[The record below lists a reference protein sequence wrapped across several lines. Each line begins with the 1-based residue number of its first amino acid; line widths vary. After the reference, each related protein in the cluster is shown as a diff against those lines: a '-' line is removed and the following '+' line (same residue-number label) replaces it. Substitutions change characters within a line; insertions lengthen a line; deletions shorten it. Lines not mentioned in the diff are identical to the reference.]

1 MVMKIKINTPEAKS
15 LRTWKRIGLVLSSK
29 EEGSEI
35 YDRYINSTN
44 CEKCGNKYKS
54 TKDRCMDHIH
64 LIDDKYGYFRNVLCK
79 SCNEKRID
87 RNQKNNTSGYNG
99 ISKLK
104 KKNCTQGFMWRFRVH
119 IDGKETQIKTS
130 VDYDKLV
137 EFAKKWKLDNNY

>member
-1 MVMKIKINTPEAKS
+1 MKIKINTPEAKS

-104 KKNCTQGFMWRFRVH
+104 KKNFKKRINLKFR
-119 IDGKETQIKTS
+119 IKI
-130 VDYDKLV
+130 K
-137 EFAKKWKLDNNY
+137 